1 MAVGGRT
8 LTCFSCL
15 HAPKWRTVLIAQG
28 RSWGIFQPSHE
39 ATVAGF
45 QLKCQWCGS
54 GHWNSSAGTN
64 QGSRNVPPKTQVLQG
79 SWSLSDFIHPLF
91 PNRSKCYPSR
101 RTTFEDLNSSQ
112 PLHWE
117 QSHPLGY
124 STDQHLSF
132 PVKKH
137 SQQGALM
144 EVSPP
149 WFCSM
154 CDPSPARSPF
164 ILQVS
169 LGSSSSEQISTSE
182 MWKQTERKHR

>member
-1 MAVGGRT
+1 MGQDIGTAALVQIKEVETYR
-8 LTCFSCL
+8 LK
-15 HAPKWRTVLIAQG
+15 PKYCRD
-28 RSWGIFQPSHE
+28 PDH
-39 ATVAGF
+39 
-45 QLKCQWCGS
+45 
-54 GHWNSSAGTN
+54 
-64 QGSRNVPPKTQVLQG
+64 
-79 SWSLSDFIHPLF
+79 SLSDFIHPLF